1 MANPRP
7 RQGKSTQHPASE
19 PQASVTAKALGLL
32 GTFDAEHAAQNLSD
46 MARRAGLPIATAH
59 RLAGELV
66 SWGALERSAGNYVV
80 GQRMWRLGRLAPVQ
94 QNVAEMAAP
103 YMQDVLFVTQK
114 VVNLFVLDDDR
125 ALLLERISGTRSG
138 MPLRRIGARMT
149 LNGSA
154 AGKVMLAFGPEGL
167 LERIS
172 SQLEPETSQTITDPR
187 LLAAEVAL
195 VRSRGYATTNEE
207 SGPDNFGLAVPVLMP
222 NGTLAAVLGVVAQGG
237 APSTG
242 RVVPVLQIAARSIA
256 RRFYSGGMNY

>member
-7 RQGKSTQHPASE
+7 RQGKSLEQQASE
-19 PQASVTAKALGLL
+19 PQSSVTAKALGLL
-32 GTFDAEHAAQNLSD
+32 GTFDAEHTSQSLSD
-46 MARRAGLPIATAH
+46 MARRSGLPIATAH
-59 RLAGELV
+59 RLAGELL
-66 SWGALERSAGNYVV
+66 SWGALERTAGSYVV
-80 GQRMWRLGRLAPVQ
+80 GQRIWRLGRFAPVQ

-114 VVNLFVLDDDR
+114 VVNLFVLDGDR

-138 MPLRRIGARMT
+138 APLRRIGAQMT

-154 AGKVMLAFGPEGL
+154 GGKVMLAFSPDSL
-167 LERIS
+167 LERVS
-172 SQLEPETSQTITDPR
+172 SQLVSETSYTITDPR

-195 VRSRGYATTNEE
+195 VRSRGYATTSEE

-222 NGTLAAVLGVVAQGG
+222 NGTLAAALGVVAQGEPLSVG
-237 APSTG
+237 K
-242 RVVPVLQIAARSIA
+242 VVPVLQIAARSIA